1 MVSEKLLRRYVQAL
15 PRKRDSLRRGRQRL
29 GEDPLIGRELRFEA
43 HRLAGAAA
51 SYGFP
56 DITEAAR
63 EVEIADDDTLQ
74 DKVDRLLDAIEGAIR
89 CSSIMP
95 RPPQLLLADGDDAR
109 RDAWKKS
116 MTGPMQIYDT
126 GDPKRFV
133 ELLEIDD
140 LDVVVIGD
148 VVGSETC
155 AELLRRMRQSPR
167 HRTTPVI
174 VASQKPQRENLEHLL
189 EMGID
194 CYLEVPTE
202 PSLFR
207 AAVDASVRR
216 NAHLQRQARTDG
228 LTAIA
233 NRAGYLEQTKRL
245 ASLARRNGMSIALA
259 LIDLDHFKRVNDTHG
274 HLVGD
279 EVLREFAELLQHT
292 LRGTD
297 VLGRWGGEE
306 FAITLPDTNPAGA
319 RIALQKFREI
329 LKKRPLSSKK
339 LAVTFSAGVTALDP
353 YAALDQAIDAAD
365 ELLYAAKSSGRDT
378 ILDAVPES
386 PRRWKVALVDHDRD
400 IAELVRDALQPEGF
414 DVLHFHRWNE
424 LLHSKMCADLL
435 IVDLQ
440 DAEVRLSGRPAPL
453 KVPAMALTS
462 TDEAEVIERAFAA
475 GFDDHV
481 SKPVR
486 PRELIARLRRLID

>member
-29 GEDPLIGRELRFEA
+29 GQDPLIGRELRFEA

-63 EVEIADDDTLQ
+63 EVEVADDASLQ
-74 DKVDRLLDAIEGAIR
+74 DKVDVLLDAIESAIR
-89 CSSIMP
+89 HSSIMP
-95 RPPQLLLADGDDAR
+95 RPPQLLLASGDDDHRA
-109 RDAWKKS
+109 AWKAS
-116 MTGPMQIYDT
+116 MTGAMQIYDT
-126 GDPKRFV
+126 GDPDRFR

-140 LDVVVIGD
+140 LDVVVLGD
-148 VVGSETC
+148 LVGGEGC
-155 AELLRRMRQSPR
+155 AALLRRMRRSPR
-167 HRTTPVI
+167 HRMTPVI
-174 VASQKPQRENLEHLL
+174 VVSEKPARDNHEHLL
-189 EMGID
+189 ELGID
-194 CYLEVPTE
+194 CYLEAPVE

-207 AAVDASVRR
+207 AAVDASIRR
-216 NAHLQRQARTDG
+216 NSYLQRQARTDG

-319 RIALQKFREI
+319 RIALKKFRDA
-329 LKKRPLSSKK
+329 LKERALSSKK
-339 LAVTFSAGVTALDP
+339 LTISFSAGVTELDP

-365 ELLYAAKSSGRDT
+365 ALLYAAKDSGRDV
-378 ILDAVPES
+378 ILDALPEE
-386 PRRWKVALVDHDRD
+386 PRRWKVALVDQDLD

-424 LLHSKMCADLL
+424 LVHSKMRADLL
-435 IVDLQ
+435 IIDLQ
-440 DAEVRLSGRPAPL
+440 DGEVRLSGRPAAL
-453 KVPAMALTS
+453 DVPTMALTQ
-462 TDEAEVIERAFAA
+462 TDEAGVIESAFAA

-486 PRELIARLRRLID
+486 PRELVARLRRLID

>member
-29 GEDPLIGRELRFEA
+29 SQDPLIGRELRFEA

-63 EVEIADDDTLQ
+63 AVEIADDDSLK
-74 DKVDRLLDAIEGAIR
+74 DKVDRLLDAIEAAIR
-89 CSSIMP
+89 HSSIMP
-95 RPPQLLLADGDDAR
+95 RPPQVLLGQGDDER
-109 RDAWKKS
+109 RAAWKKS
-116 MTGPMQIYDT
+116 MTGAMQVHDT
-126 GDPKRFV
+126 GSSERFR
-133 ELLEIDD
+133 ELLELDDID
-140 LDVVVIGD
+140 VIVLGD
-148 VVGSETC
+148 MIGGQVCS
-155 AELLRRMRQSPR
+155 ALLARMRRSPR
-167 HRTTPVI
+167 HRNTPVI
-174 VASQKPQRENLEHLL
+174 VVSEHPARERLERLL
-189 EMGID
+189 ELGID
-194 CYLEVPTE
+194 CYLEAPVE
-202 PSLFR
+202 SSLFR
-207 AAVDASVRR
+207 AAVDASIRR
-216 NAHLQRQARTDG
+216 NAQMERQARTDG
-228 LTAIA
+228 LTGIA

-245 ASLARRNGMSIALA
+245 ASLARRNGMNIALA

-319 RIALQKFREI
+319 RIALEKFREA
-329 LKKRPLSSKK
+329 LKARAISTKK
-339 LAVTFSAGVTALDP
+339 LRISFSAGVTALDP

-365 ELLYAAKSSGRDT
+365 ELLYAAKDSGRDT

-386 PRRWKVALVDHDRD
+386 PRRWKVALVDHDLD

-424 LLHSKMCADLL
+424 LVHSKMRADLL

-440 DAEVRLSGRPAPL
+440 DGDLRLSGRPAPL
-453 KVPAMALTS
+453 KVPAMALTR
-462 TDEAEVIERAFAA
+462 TDEPEVIESAFKA

-486 PRELIARLRRLID
+486 PRELVARLRRLID